1 MSRITKDLC
10 GVLAPRRAL
19 PLGRFVHPWVWL
31 KRHPIPVRAHFRHSL
46 VLTYAFPEQLLEG
59 LLPPGLTLDTHRG
72 FGFLAIAMVQTEALR
87 PALLPAW
94 FGRDFFL
101 SGYRI
106 FARYKTRAG
115 RTLRGL
121 RILRS
126 DTDNRLMAFFGNR
139 LTHCN
144 YRVAQVSLKE
154 DCQRL
159 QIESKTL
166 RAKSDLHV
174 AADLTSRPAPLPSGS
189 PFADLDEARLFAG
202 PLPFTFDY
210 ATETHSI
217 VMIEGVRKNSKP
229 QPIRVEVFKNTF
241 FDQAPFNQTTPV
253 LANAFHVENI
263 AYSWQR
269 GRRET
274 LLLE

>member
-1 MSRITKDLC
+1 
-10 GVLAPRRAL
+10 
-19 PLGRFVHPWVWL
+19 LGRSLDPWVWL
-31 KRHPIPVRAHFRHSL
+31 KRHPIPVKAHFRHSL

-59 LLPPGLTLDTHRG
+59 LLPPGLILDTHRG

-87 PALLPAW
+87 PAFLPAR

-106 FARYKTRAG
+106 FARYRTRAG

-139 LTHCN
+139 LTHYN
-144 YRVAQVSLKE
+144 YRVAEVSFQE
-154 DCQRL
+154 DPDLL
-159 QIESKTL
+159 QIEIKTVDA
-166 RAKSDLHV
+166 RSDLHV
-174 AADLTSRPAPLPSGS
+174 AADLSSRPAPLPAGS
-189 PFADLDEARLFAG
+189 PFANLHEARLFAG

-210 ATETHSI
+210 ETETHSI
-217 VMIEGVRKNSKP
+217 VMIEGVRKNWKP
-229 QPIRVEVFKNTF
+229 QPIRVEVFRNTF
-241 FDQAPFNQTTPV
+241 FETKPFNQTAPI

-263 AYSWQR
+263 PYSWER

-274 LLLE
+274 LAARESGR

>member
-1 MSRITKDLC
+1 
-10 GVLAPRRAL
+10 
-19 PLGRFVHPWVWL
+19 
-31 KRHPIPVRAHFRHSL
+31 
-46 VLTYAFPEQLLEG
+46 
-59 LLPPGLTLDTHRG
+59 
-72 FGFLAIAMVQTEALR
+72 MVQTEALR
-87 PALLPAW
+87 PAFLPAW

-101 SGYRI
+101 AGYRI

-139 LTHCN
+139 LTHYN
-144 YRVAQVSLKE
+144 YRVAEVSLKE
-154 DCQRL
+154 DRHRL
-159 QIESKTL
+159 QIEITTL

-174 AADLTSRPAPLPSGS
+174 AADLTSRPASLPAGS
-189 PFADLDEARLFAG
+189 PFADLHEARLFAG

-210 ATETHSI
+210 ETETDSI
-217 VMIEGVRKNSKP
+217 VMIEGVRKNWKP
-229 QPIRVEVFKNTF
+229 QPIRVEVFKITF

-263 AYSWQR
+263 SYSWQR
-269 GRRET
+269 GRRER
-274 LLLE
+274 LPHEEANDEPG